1 MCVVIVENKTMNLKM
16 EQAGRVWREERE
28 RRNNYKIGRASC
40 RERV

>member
-28 RRNNYKIGRASC
+28 RRNNYITSIIKENI
-40 RERV
+40 